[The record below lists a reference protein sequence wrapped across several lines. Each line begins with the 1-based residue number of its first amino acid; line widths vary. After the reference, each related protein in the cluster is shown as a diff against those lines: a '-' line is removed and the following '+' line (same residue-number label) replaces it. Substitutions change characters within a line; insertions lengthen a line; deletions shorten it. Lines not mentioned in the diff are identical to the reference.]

1 MSKKKNNIHNEH
13 HESDYSFMRRC
24 ADRMDIPWQAI
35 VSNQVYVDLMREAR
49 YSSMSVNEA
58 VNYFR
63 EVISEKKD
71 TAKKTKVRTPGQKM
85 DISKRSKD
93 FPTPP
98 CDLDSTA

>member
-1 MSKKKNNIHNEH
+1 MAQKKKLSEH
-13 HESDYSFMRRC
+13 YESDYSFMRRC
-24 ADRMDIPWQAI
+24 ADKMDLPWQAI
-35 VSNQVYVDLMREAR
+35 VSNQVYVDLIREAR
-49 YSSMSVNEA
+49 YSNMSVNET

-71 TAKKTKVRTPGQKM
+71 TEKKTKVRTPGQSM

-93 FPTPP
+93 FKTPP

>member
-1 MSKKKNNIHNEH
+1 MSKKKHNIHNEH

-24 ADRMDIPWQAI
+24 ADKMDIPWQAI
-35 VSNQVYVDLMREAR
+35 VSNQVYVDLIREAR
-49 YSSMSVNEA
+49 YSGMSVGETA
-58 VNYFR
+58 VYFR

-71 TAKKTKVRTPGQKM
+71 TVKKTKAKTPGQSM

>member
-1 MSKKKNNIHNEH
+1 MSIKET
-13 HESDYSFMRRC
+13 
-24 ADRMDIPWQAI
+24 
-35 VSNQVYVDLMREAR
+35 
-49 YSSMSVNEA
+49 A
-58 VNYFR
+58 VYFR

-71 TAKKTKVRTPGQKM
+71 IVKKTKAKTPGQSM

>member
-1 MSKKKNNIHNEH
+1 
-13 HESDYSFMRRC
+13 
-24 ADRMDIPWQAI
+24 
-35 VSNQVYVDLMREAR
+35 
-49 YSSMSVNEA
+49 MSVNET

-71 TAKKTKVRTPGQKM
+71 TEKKTKVRTPGQDM

-93 FPTPP
+93 FKTPP